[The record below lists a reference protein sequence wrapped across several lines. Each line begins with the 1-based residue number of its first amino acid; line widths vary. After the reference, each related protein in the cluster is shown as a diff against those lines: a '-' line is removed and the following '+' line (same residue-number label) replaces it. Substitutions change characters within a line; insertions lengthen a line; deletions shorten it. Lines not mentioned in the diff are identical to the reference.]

1 LRANETSL
9 QAGLDPGKR
18 TALLALSAS
27 TSLRGEFGGADV
39 AHEARSA
46 TWKTYA
52 VAALFWLPLL
62 SGVISRFVKQSN
74 WFGDYGAVACAAE
87 RFLQGAPIYD
97 VNLACPG
104 MHAAMY
110 IYHPWVAQAFAAP
123 MEALGRDGL
132 LMAYTPIFVAAV
144 LFMLWLMVGKAGTAE
159 RRKRAWFG
167 AFMTGSAIYWGNVAV
182 VLHGLIA
189 FCATVLRRWP
199 IALMLAIA
207 LAMIVKPLFAVFCM
221 IFVLMDRPLIQRG
234 LYAAGAVIL
243 GLAPSV
249 WALFYGGELAQQWRE
264 LVEYVIFIDRPGEA
278 YLGWMSAIG
287 ADMSSLAVAVGY
299 LGYASVIALAGLA
312 LAEGLDLNDE
322 DRVMLGLSLGLLI
335 NPRLMSQDY
344 WLLGPGLLAVTTI
357 IAQRAPATG
366 KLFERALLW
375 LCVVV
380 LIANLADLSDYLSRV
395 VTLGLVLTVLAAA
408 GWTLYANRANLGAL
422 WPGLLRAPTA
432 LPTSG

>member
-1 LRANETSL
+1 
-9 QAGLDPGKR
+9 
-18 TALLALSAS
+18 
-27 TSLRGEFGGADV
+27 
-39 AHEARSA
+39 
-46 TWKTYA
+46 
-52 VAALFWLPLL
+52 
-62 SGVISRFVKQSN
+62 
-74 WFGDYGAVACAAE
+74 
-87 RFLQGAPIYD
+87 
-97 VNLACPG
+97 
-104 MHAAMY
+104 
-110 IYHPWVAQAFAAP
+110 
-123 MEALGRDGL
+123 
-132 LMAYTPIFVAAV
+132 
-144 LFMLWLMVGKAGTAE
+144 
-159 RRKRAWFG
+159 
-167 AFMTGSAIYWGNVAV
+167 V

-189 FCATVLRRWP
+189 FCATALRRWP

-221 IFVLMDRPLIQRG
+221 IFVLMDRPLIQRAI
-234 LYAAGAVIL
+234 YAIGAMLL

-264 LVEYVIFIDRPGEA
+264 LVEYVIYIDRPGEA